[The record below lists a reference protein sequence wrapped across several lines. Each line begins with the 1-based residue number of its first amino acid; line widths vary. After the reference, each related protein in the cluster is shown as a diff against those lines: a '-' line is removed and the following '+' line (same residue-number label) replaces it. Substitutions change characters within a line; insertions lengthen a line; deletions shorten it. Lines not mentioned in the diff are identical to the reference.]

1 MDYDELNMGA
11 FIWVPELED
20 EGKDSVFQC
29 NPRDW
34 EKDYLDLS
42 PERPL
47 RRASVKFLENGEGHD
62 FYSKG

>member
-1 MDYDELNMGA
+1 MDYDELYMGA

-34 EKDYLDLS
+34 EKDFPVQSTRLLFKGLDLS
-42 PERPL
+42 PGPGYP
-47 RRASVKFLENGEGHD
+47 S
-62 FYSKG
+62 